1 MIECIFT
8 LDYEIYG
15 NGEGTLRDL
24 VLEPTARLA
33 GLFQDW
39 GVPFVVFPEA
49 LEFARIEEAGSD
61 PDTAVVRTQLRELRA
76 VGHEIGLHVHPWW
89 ANARHEN
96 GHWWLDWSERNICLL
111 KPDRVEAIVSG
122 AIGYL
127 RDALGDPRFTP
138 LTFRS
143 GLWVMQPTAVVAK
156 VLVRHG
162 VRVDS
167 SVFKGGRVHD
177 LGLDYGPALGNGGL
191 WRVGADINVPDP
203 RGDLWEV
210 PIHTEMVPFWEMLGH
225 KRLRLQ
231 KKVPLGTQGTP
242 LPRRWLDFCRLRYP
256 RKLDFCRMTFDEMR
270 RAFDGVVREEQANR
284 GDPGPLV
291 AIGHTKDLVDLDAVG
306 RFLELLKLN
315 DVVVTTFSRLLSRE
329 PLSSP

>member
-24 VLEPTARLA
+24 GLEPTARLA

-167 SVFKGGRVHD
+167 SVFKGGRDTTWDWTTGRRLATV
-177 LGLDYGPALGNGGL
+177 GYGVLAPTSTC
-191 WRVGADINVPDP
+191 R
-203 RGDLWEV
+203 
-210 PIHTEMVPFWEMLGH
+210 
-225 KRLRLQ
+225 
-231 KKVPLGTQGTP
+231 TP
-242 LPRRWLDFCRLRYP
+242 
-256 RKLDFCRMTFDEMR
+256 
-270 RAFDGVVREEQANR
+270 
-284 GDPGPLV
+284 V
-291 AIGHTKDLVDLDAVG
+291 AIFGKFPFIPRWCRFG
-306 RFLELLKLN
+306 RCWA
-315 DVVVTTFSRLLSRE
+315 TSA
-329 PLSSP
+329 